1 MNNKIEDKNERARA
15 MLARLNEKELFR
27 AAVKAGKL
35 QFVVAPFVKKVENG
49 AALTQNH
56 YGAYGS
62 MISKLSKG
70 NRKLA
75 LVFSYALM
83 MAGAN
88 GQGISDAMGAF
99 FPE

>member
-1 MNNKIEDKNERARA
+1 MNPYDSMNETQRELVLDLAED
-15 MLARLNEKELFR
+15 F
-27 AAVKAGKL
+27 
-35 QFVVAPFVKKVENG
+35 APFVKKVESG
-49 AALTQNH
+49 MALTQNH

-70 NRKLA
+70 NRAVA
-75 LVFSYALM
+75 LIFSYALM

-88 GQGISDAMGAF
+88 GQGISDAMQVF

>member
-1 MNNKIEDKNERARA
+1 MNPYDSMNEAQRELVLDLAED
-15 MLARLNEKELFR
+15 F
-27 AAVKAGKL
+27 
-35 QFVVAPFVKKVENG
+35 APFVKKTESG
-49 AALTQNH
+49 MALTRNH

-70 NRKLA
+70 NRAVA
-75 LVFSYALM
+75 LIFSYALM

-88 GQGISDAMGAF
+88 GQGISDAMQAF

>member
-1 MNNKIEDKNERARA
+1 MNPYDNMNETQRELVLDLAED
-15 MLARLNEKELFR
+15 F
-27 AAVKAGKL
+27 
-35 QFVVAPFVKKVENG
+35 APFVKKVESG
-49 AALTQNH
+49 MALTRNH

-88 GQGISDAMGAF
+88 GQGISDAMSAF

>member
-1 MNNKIEDKNERARA
+1 LAED
-15 MLARLNEKELFR
+15 F
-27 AAVKAGKL
+27 
-35 QFVVAPFVKKVENG
+35 APFVKKVESG
-49 AALTQNH
+49 MALTRNH

-88 GQGISDAMGAF
+88 GQGISDAMSAF

>member
-1 MNNKIEDKNERARA
+1 MNPYDSMNETQRELVLDLAED
-15 MLARLNEKELFR
+15 F
-27 AAVKAGKL
+27 
-35 QFVVAPFVKKVENG
+35 APFVKKVESG
-49 AALTQNH
+49 MALTQNH

-70 NRKLA
+70 NRAVA
-75 LVFSYALM
+75 LIFSYALM

-88 GQGISDAMGAF
+88 GQGISDAMQAF

>member
-1 MNNKIEDKNERARA
+1 MTQR
-15 MLARLNEKELFR
+15 EKET
-27 AAVKAGKL
+27 KL
-35 QFVVAPFVKKVENG
+35 IMDLAEDFAPFVKKTESG
-49 AALTQNH
+49 MALTQNH
-56 YGAYGS
+56 YGVYGA

-88 GQGISDAMGAF
+88 GQGISDAMQAF